1 MKIFTNN
8 LQLIFKLS
16 NICLI
21 ILYLYPGSI
30 LGFFLYNDFS
40 NQPQITRDFFQ
51 ISSNHIYA
59 FSLISILGLFAFK
72 TKKKLFV
79 YLVCLS
85 IVLEIFHLVIPN
97 RSFQTGDLN
106 GNLLGVIISFLI
118 YKVHEI
124 LFKTE
129 KEYFKEL
136 NSLSYISIAPILF
149 IASVSV
155 KPTEHIGGDENTAV
169 PILVKS
175 ILLSVFLSSFV

>member
-1 MKIFTNN
+1 MKVFTNN

-30 LGFFLYNDFS
+30 LGFVLYNDFS
-40 NQPQITRDFFQ
+40 NQPQITRDLFQ

-72 TKKKLFV
+72 TKKRLFK

-85 IVLEIFHLVIPN
+85 IILELFHLVIPN

-106 GNLLGVIISFLI
+106 GNLLGVIIPFLI
-118 YKVHEI
+118 YKAYEI
-124 LFKTE
+124 LFEPQK
-129 KEYFKEL
+129 KIKL
-136 NSLSYISIAPILF
+136 YI
-149 IASVSV
+149 
-155 KPTEHIGGDENTAV
+155 
-169 PILVKS
+169 
-175 ILLSVFLSSFV
+175 

>member
-1 MKIFTNN
+1 MKIFSNY

-40 NQPQITRDFFQ
+40 DQPQITRDLFQ

-72 TKKKLFV
+72 IKKRLFA

-85 IVLEIFHLVIPN
+85 IVLELFHLVIPN
-97 RSFQTGDLN
+97 RSFQIGDLT
-106 GNLLGVIISFLI
+106 GNLFGVIIPFLI
-118 YKVHEI
+118 YKIYEI
-124 LFKTE
+124 LLQTK
-129 KEYFKEL
+129 KK
-136 NSLSYISIAPILF
+136 
-149 IASVSV
+149 
-155 KPTEHIGGDENTAV
+155 
-169 PILVKS
+169 
-175 ILLSVFLSSFV
+175 